1 MNTLFPLY
9 MKNRIH
15 NNKYYIKTRFQS
27 KDKTL
32 CVYVETQS
40 NFSYV
45 FPRVKRTQELYEKA
59 ENKPISRAD
68 GSLNISN

>member
-1 MNTLFPLY
+1 MVFKAKINLRRYYSIKYIYVNILFPLY

-15 NNKYYIKTRFQS
+15 NNKYYIKTRFQP

-45 FPRVKRTQELYEKA
+45 FSRVKRT
-59 ENKPISRAD
+59 
-68 GSLNISN
+68 